1 MADHKYVT
9 LTDENFQQ
17 EVINSD
23 KPVLVDF
30 WASWCGPCLAL
41 GPTIEQLA
49 DEYQGRVKVGKLNV
63 DENPAVAQR
72 FGIRSI
78 PTLLVFEGGQ
88 VVDQSVGL
96 VPKQALEEKLNARVA
111 AA

>member
-17 EVINSD
+17 EVINSG